1 MADDADLT
9 IDQLA
14 QRTGMTVRNLRAHQS
29 RGLLPP
35 PDVQAGDGPLDETPG
50 WTPRPVPEAE
60 PASLRDGP
68 R

>member
-29 RGLLPP
+29 RGLLLPP
-35 PDVQAGDGPLDETPG
+35 EDGVSHRLFGQDVTLWGPTHLILIGAPG
-50 WTPRPVPEAE
+50 
-60 PASLRDGP
+60 
-68 R
+68 